1 MPVPIVQDA
10 TATRQ
15 HKEGEGMKAN
25 DYPWLLLALAG
36 TVLVIAFAQTT
47 PDGCTTDADCHAK
60 YPGRCA
66 ETQPYCLEPQP

>member
-1 MPVPIVQDA
+1 
-10 TATRQ
+10 
-15 HKEGEGMKAN
+15 MKAN